1 MAIGV
6 VSNQLRPIT
15 SLGEV
20 SKIGA
25 EMKQFAKENKG
36 SSYAIDRRRE

>member
-1 MAIGV
+1 V
-6 VSNQLRPIT
+6 VTTQTRPLT

-25 EMKQFAKENKG
+25 EMKHFAKENKG
-36 SSYAIDRRRE
+36 SSFAVDRRRE